1 MSHLEAGG
9 GFIPVENLNSPT
21 AYFLSLSIHTAFER
35 PFFDMTKKC
44 KKLCINT
51 YMCTVKHIIKTGI
64 NSPADT
70 EHKNNTINEDKS
82 MSKQYYYDLA
92 TRPHEDLD

>member
-1 MSHLEAGG
+1 
-9 GFIPVENLNSPT
+9 
-21 AYFLSLSIHTAFER
+21 
-35 PFFDMTKKC
+35 
-44 KKLCINT
+44 
-51 YMCTVKHIIKTGI
+51 MCTVNHIIQTGI